1 MFCVLVYADLGF
13 PTAKRLDLQRGQPC
27 VPSLGWH
34 EHLSIHGYPVEDS
47 RRITSFVVLI
57 SVDLG
62 ACNDSP

>member
-13 PTAKRLDLQRGQPC
+13 PTAKRFDLQRGQPC

-34 EHLSIHGYPVEDS
+34 EHRSIHGYPVEDS